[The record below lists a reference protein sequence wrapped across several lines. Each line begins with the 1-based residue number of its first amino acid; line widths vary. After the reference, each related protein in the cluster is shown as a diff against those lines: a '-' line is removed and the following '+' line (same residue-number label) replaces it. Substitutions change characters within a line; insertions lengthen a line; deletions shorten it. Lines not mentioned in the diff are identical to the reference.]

1 MSTIYSYLLYKSL
14 SVQGLIL
21 VYVSRTCGVGAELLR
36 NGRDLTT
43 KVGEQPW
50 PQLMRYASIYCR
62 VCGCVFQEDGIVAR
76 SFGEEWYRLIG
87 VRIEQGEDVNDFN
100 LQTKELRCNYWST
113 YTKSGIGGVQ
123 VTSLY
128 HDPIGVD
135 NRSLGAKN

>member
-21 VYVSRTCGVGAELLR
+21 VYVSRTCRVGAELLR

-100 LQTKELRCNYWST
+100 L
-113 YTKSGIGGVQ
+113 
-123 VTSLY
+123 
-128 HDPIGVD
+128 
-135 NRSLGAKN
+135 